1 MVETQACVNE
11 GEERIKGGIHVE
23 WLCRSKLVKLNR

>member
-1 MVETQACVNE
+1 MVETQAHVYE